1 MNVAGTASRPP
12 TVGVGLA
19 LPLALPWLDDYWK
32 SEVRKNG
39 LWGLKAEI

>member
-19 LPLALPWLDDYWK
+19 LPWLDEYWK
-32 SEVRKNG
+32 SEYRKNG
-39 LWGLKAEI
+39 LWELKAES